1 MIYKLHY
8 GSFGHVSVLEL
19 SEPLAEHA
27 HSMANLSVWLE
38 GDPVEMSVASKRAGF
53 DQERATLIAPFV
65 SHSVSLPQ
73 GGRAKTLSF
82 YIDRRWL
89 GTIIDKADP
98 MSRFTTVEL
107 KLDRTNQ
114 ALAAAIGRDLAAGD
128 GLQLDVRMEALLL
141 GLLGTGKGGQD
152 SADVRPPLD
161 FRLSKAIRLMQAD
174 IAREYS
180 LNEIARHAGMSR
192 PRFFSMFRDHM
203 DLTPGTYWN
212 TLRIEH
218 AISNMRQ
225 QGTNLTRL
233 AGDLGFD
240 AQGNFSRFFRQHTG
254 VAPKQYRRAMRQAIT
269 SKKRMTMET
278 HS

>member
-1 MIYKLHY
+1 MIYELHY

-19 SEPLAEHA
+19 SDPLTEHA

-38 GDPVEMSVASKRAGF
+38 GDPVELSVASKRGGF
-53 DQERATLIAPFV
+53 DQDRATLIAPFV

-82 YIDRRWL
+82 YLDRRWL
-89 GTIIDKADP
+89 GTILAGADP
-98 MSRFTTVEL
+98 TSRFTTVEL
-107 KLDRTNQ
+107 KLDRTSQ
-114 ALAAAIGRDLAAGD
+114 ALAAGIGRDLAGGN
-128 GLQLDVRMEALLL
+128 GLQIDARMEALLL
-141 GLLGTGKGGQD
+141 GLLGAAKGGRD
-152 SADVRPPLD
+152 SADGRPPLD

-174 IAREYS
+174 IAREHS

-192 PRFFSMFRDHM
+192 ARFFSMFRDHM

-218 AISNMRQ
+218 AISIMRQ

-240 AQGNFSRFFRQHTG
+240 AQGNFSRFFRQQTG
-254 VAPKQYRRAMRQAIT
+254 VAPKQYRRAMRQAIS
-269 SKKRMTMET
+269 SKKRVTIET
-278 HS
+278 HA